1 MRRSPGLSSLVL
13 ATRGVSRHQ
22 EEADARR
29 ATFPPQVFNVEKI
42 DAPAGDAM
50 LHIKVRAGRPLVRR
64 EATQSAG

>member
-22 EEADARR
+22 EADARR